1 MRNIISGGKLVIF
14 NNELPSEIFDKGT
27 KRIFTKDENIYKMN
41 SRVRNCYFILSGITK
56 IYIDHDNGRRSILDF
71 AGTNDW
77 LGELSL
83 FGEEE
88 DIKENKVLRE
98 VTCLEFDLKVLRN
111 LCKQNAKV
119 SYYFAGYI
127 SNKLLSRSYR
137 MSESLNYSLDKRLAA
152 FILQYQQG
160 GRYEIPHTD
169 VAEYLNVSYR
179 HVLYVMKQFRDWGI
193 LCKDKKKGY
202 RIVDIDRLRDLQELC

>member
-1 MRNIISGGKLVIF
+1 M
-14 NNELPSEIFDKGT
+14 
-27 KRIFTKDENIYKMN
+27 
-41 SRVRNCYFILSGITK
+41 NCYFILSGVAK

-71 AGTNDW
+71 AGNNDW

-98 VTCLEFDLKVLRN
+98 ISCLEFDLKVLRN
-111 LCKQNAKV
+111 LCKENAEV

-179 HVLYVMKQFRDWGI
+179 HVLYVMKQFREWGI

-202 RIVDIDRLRDLQELC
+202 LIVDIDRLKDLQNE